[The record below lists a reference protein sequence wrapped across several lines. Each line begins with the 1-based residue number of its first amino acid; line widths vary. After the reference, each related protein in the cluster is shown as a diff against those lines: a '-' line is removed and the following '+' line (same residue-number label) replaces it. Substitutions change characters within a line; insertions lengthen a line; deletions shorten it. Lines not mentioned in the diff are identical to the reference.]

1 MNNICDQ
8 EVQNVLMI
16 FVDVKFKI
24 NIIDFI
30 NLDVFDE
37 ELLNNFLVCVSLV
50 FMLVVEF
57 EYGIVMMFFCV
68 VIGSKN
74 LKLIMVV

>member
-1 MNNICDQ
+1 MWNNICDQ

-37 ELLNNFLVCVSLV
+37 ELLNNFLV
-50 FMLVVEF
+50 
-57 EYGIVMMFFCV
+57 
-68 VIGSKN
+68 
-74 LKLIMVV
+74 